1 MVEEKEN
8 IESQIYDLCEEI
20 VKCNNENVKK
30 LKRIVDEEKIA
41 YITSKIKKIEK
52 YINNSALTFELNE
65 TKI

>member
-41 YITSKIKKIEK
+41 YITSKIKK
-52 YINNSALTFELNE
+52 
-65 TKI
+65 